1 MSGGKHTELAFR
13 EYFSTINQIFNKI
26 EIIQGRNLMKATDLM
41 ANCTK
46 NGGIIHTFGTGHSH
60 LIAEDVFWRGATLA
74 NIHAILEP
82 GMTGH
87 VEIIKSEY
95 LEKLEGVGKII
106 VDYHRLNPPDVIIVI
121 SNSGN
126 NIVPIDVAL
135 ESSKRGVKVIAI
147 TSLEYTNHLK
157 TLHPS
162 GKKLK
167 DVADIVIDN
176 CCPIGDA
183 ALSFKDLPMKVGAVS
198 TVAGS
203 FIINSLIV
211 QTVENL
217 LNKGVKPDVY
227 FNGSF
232 MANSKEV
239 ERYNQKIIDKYYL
252 KIRNL

>member
-1 MSGGKHTELAFR
+1 MELAMQK
-13 EYFSTINQIFNKI
+13 YFSSII
-26 EIIQGRNLMKATDLM
+26 EILNRIESTQSENIQKAADLM
-41 ANCTK
+41 ADCTK
-46 NGGIIHTFGTGHSH
+46 NGGIIHAFGTGHSH
-60 LIAEDVFWRGATLA
+60 LVAEDIFWRRSTLA

-87 VEIIKSEY
+87 AEITKSEY
-95 LEKLEGVGKII
+95 MEKLEGAGKLI
-106 VDYHRLNPPDVIIVI
+106 VDYHRLSPPDVIIVI

-126 NIVPIDVAL
+126 NIVPIDVAI
-135 ESSKRGVKVIAI
+135 EASKRGVKVISI
-147 TSLEYTNHLK
+147 TSFDYATHLK
-157 TLHPS
+157 TLHTS

-167 DVADIVIDN
+167 DVADIAIDN

-183 ALSFKDLPMKVGAVS
+183 ALSFEDLPMKVGAVS

-203 FIINSLIV
+203 FIAHSLIV

-217 LNKGVKPDVY
+217 LKQGIKPDVY

-239 ERYNQKIIDKYYL
+239 EEYNQKITDKYFL
-252 KIRNL
+252 RIRNL

>member
-1 MSGGKHTELAFR
+1 MKEFAF
-13 EYFSTINQIFNKI
+13 EQYFSLIN
-26 EIIQGRNLMKATDLM
+26 EILNRIKTTQKENIIKAADLM
-41 ANCTK
+41 AECTK
-46 NGGIIHTFGTGHSH
+46 NNGLIHAFGTGHSH
-60 LIAEDVFWRGATLA
+60 LVAEDIFWRGSTLA

-87 VEIIKSEY
+87 VEITKSEY
-95 LEKLEGVGKII
+95 MEKMQGAGKLI
-106 VDYHRLNPPDVIIVI
+106 VDYHRLNPPDVIIVV

-147 TSLEYTNHLK
+147 TSLDYANHLT
-157 TLHPS
+157 TLHPL

-167 DVADIVIDN
+167 DTADVVIDN

-183 ALSFKDLPMKVGAVS
+183 AVSFEGLPMKVGAIS

-203 FIINSLIV
+203 FIVHSLVV

-217 LNKGVKPDVY
+217 LAKGIKPDIY
-227 FNGSF
+227 FNGSL
-232 MANSKEV
+232 MANSREV
-239 ERYNQKIIDKYYL
+239 EEYNQKIIDKYYL